1 VRFSHSELEREIEK
15 FLSEYLKDKSE
26 ETCGTYQR
34 ALREFQRY
42 YAVAHDWFEFRT
54 QDIEQ
59 YKLYLSQVKKLS
71 QVSISTYLTS
81 LRRLLD
87 YLVAKGK
94 LETNPAKKVKGNRRP
109 TSHTAGTLS
118 QAEAEKLV
126 RTVPTSKPQD
136 HRDLI
141 TIRLML
147 ECAASEH
154 ELVKANLMDFQKSA
168 MSYQLFVQGK
178 GKKSKSDTIEIPTD
192 LGQLIER
199 YLARRENL
207 SAESPLLASHSRR
220 ISNARI
226 TTRAMRYRIKHWL
239 EAADVLRENITANSL
254 RHTAAKLWLE
264 RDNLSIEEIQ
274 RRMRHGMISTTQ
286 IYTKNLG

>member
-1 VRFSHSELEREIEK
+1 M

-42 YAVAHDWFEFRT
+42 YTVAHSWFRFRT

-59 YKLYLSQVKKLS
+59 YKLYLSQYKKLS
-71 QVSISTYLTS
+71 QVSVSTYLTS
-81 LRRLLD
+81 IRRLLD

-94 LETNPAKKVKGNRRP
+94 LATNPAKKVKGNRRP
-109 TSHTAGTLS
+109 TAHTAGTLS
-118 QAEAEKLV
+118 EAEAEKLLNV
-126 RTVPTSKPQD
+126 LATEKPQD

-154 ELVKANLMDFQKSA
+154 ELVKANVMDFQKSA
-168 MSYQLFVQGK
+168 GGYRLFVQGK
-178 GKKSKSDTIEIPTD
+178 GKKSKSEIVEMPAA
-192 LGQLIER
+192 LGQEIER
-199 YLARRENL
+199 YLLRRENVTQ
-207 SAESPLLASHSRR
+207 SSPLLASHSRR
-220 ISNARI
+220 VSNQRM

-239 EAADVLRENITANSL
+239 EVAGVLRDNITANSL

-264 RDNLSIEEIQ
+264 RDKLSLEEIQ
-274 RRMRHGMISTTQ
+274 RKMRHGMISTTQ
-286 IYTKNLG
+286 IYAKNQG